1 MPPGRRPAGPWGA
14 QCLLRGQPLP
24 WSPGEGCSQAF
35 PAPWPA
41 ARGLCMHPQTRHN
54 GRAWGESLWSPHGV
68 PDGGGLI
75 PCFLSSAHRSC
86 RQPVTLHL
94 VPTPLP
100 EGWEM
105 RAGVH
110 RKCQERKQGAPHTV
124 SQGGQ
129 RNKGEL
135 DTKMK
140 INQCRRSCPR
150 RATPA
155 APRGRPAPGHRPALI
170 SPALLASCLPT
181 TSEPSSCST
190 RLTGFTRPYKQFL
203 APL

>member
-1 MPPGRRPAGPWGA
+1 MGRPVPLTWAATSLVAGGGVLPG
-14 QCLLRGQPLP
+14 LP
-24 WSPGEGCSQAF
+24 CPMACSA
-35 PAPWPA
+35 WMV
-41 ARGLCMHPQTRHN
+41 CMHPQTWHSS
-54 GRAWGESLWSPHGV
+54 RAWGESLWSPHGV
-68 PDGGGLI
+68 PDGSGLV
-75 PCFLSSAHRSC
+75 PRFLSSAHRSC
-86 RQPVTLHL
+86 RQPVTLRL
-94 VPTPLP
+94 VPAPLP

-110 RKCQERKQGAPHTV
+110 RKCQERKQGARHTV

-155 APRGRPAPGHRPALI
+155 APRGRPAPGHRPAAPSHPVRLVG
-170 SPALLASCLPT
+170 SHLPL
-181 TSEPSSCST
+181 SA
-190 RLTGFTRPYKQFL
+190 GFLP
-203 APL
+203 PNDI